1 LFNPL
6 FILVQNAYFCI
17 SKEELHYNMNA
28 TIPAGK
34 ELTLEQLMLRHGAI
48 EFQNPMSKEEFV
60 SLAERYP
67 DLPME
72 REKNG
77 TVTIMSP
84 VKRGSSKR
92 ESTLIG
98 LLFMWN
104 HQYGLGEL
112 HSPSGGFNLPDGAIK
127 SPDAAW
133 ISPERLAAAADDD
146 DEHFITIIPDFV
158 VEVRSGSDRLK
169 KLQKKMT
176 DTWMANG
183 VRLAWLIDPYEEKA
197 YIYRYNHEVE
207 TIENFKDKVLSGE
220 LVLPGFEL
228 PLNLMRRK

>member
-1 LFNPL
+1 
-6 FILVQNAYFCI
+6 
-17 SKEELHYNMNA
+17 MNA
-28 TIPAGK
+28 PVSAEK
-34 ELTLEQLMLRHGAI
+34 ELTLEQLVLRHGAI
-48 EFQNPMSKEEFV
+48 EFQNPMSREEFT
-60 SLAERYP
+60 SMAERYP

-72 REKNG
+72 REKDG

-84 VKRGSSKR
+84 VKRGTSKR

-104 HQYGLGEL
+104 YQYGHGEL

-133 ISPERLAAAADDD
+133 ISPERLAAADDDDD
-146 DEHFITIIPDFV
+146 DEHFINIIPDFV

-176 DTWMANG
+176 DTWLANG
-183 VRLAWLIDPYEEKA
+183 VLLAWLIDPYEEKA
-197 YIYRYNHEVE
+197 YIYQPGHAVE
-207 TIENFKDKVLSGE
+207 TIEGFKDKLLSGDP
-220 LVLPGFEL
+220 VLPGFEF
-228 PLNLMRRK
+228 PLDVMRRK